1 MEDLH
6 ELSRELVRD
15 ILDLTEDVEA
25 GPADPEH
32 VASKAEELIEVLGV
46 NSALCNATAKNQGED
61 SALLAPMLRQR
72 ARCRTKCLKLAERK
86 SKFD

>member
-6 ELSRELVRD
+6 ELSRELVRYV
-15 ILDLTEDVEA
+15 LDLAEDVEA

-46 NSALCNATAKNQGED
+46 ISTRSDQD
-61 SALLAPMLRQR
+61 IDRR
-72 ARCRTKCLKLAERK
+72 VTV
-86 SKFD
+86 